1 MKLEFTEIEKNPGL
15 LPDSVYAY
23 IQKNRF
29 NIQVAEINP
38 TYADGES
45 LHQQYDVPYE
55 MELNCLVVE
64 GRRNEDVHYAAVVVP
79 YGKKAS
85 MNAKVR
91 TPLNAKKVSFADLDY
106 VTEKT
111 GMEYGSITP
120 VGLPEDWIILLDSS
134 VLNQESVIVG
144 SGKANGKLML
154 PSVLFT
160 KMPNCILVDGLAKD

>member
-38 TYADGES
+38 AYAYGES

-120 VGLPEDWIILLDSS
+120 VGLPEDWMILLDSS

>member
-120 VGLPEDWIILLDSS
+120 VGLPEDWMILLDSS